1 MVRRKKEKTNKAR
14 IYFLVGLVVAAFA
27 LNCLRLMQFQV
38 VQGAEFKELAEKNS
52 TSKVTVSAARGEIVD
67 RYGRPL
73 AVNKVGFN
81 IVFDRAFMEEGTENE
96 VISRLIELLQ
106 KSKTEWIDTLPITKK
121 EPYDFKANSSDSD
134 IGSVKQTIGLNTYA
148 TAQNC
153 IDELIEKYEITGYDQ
168 KMTRLIA
175 GVRYEMLR
183 SGFSLNTQYTFAED
197 VSSELVS
204 KIKEQSHKYVGVD
217 IVEEAIR
224 SYVSK
229 DIAPHII
236 GTIGPVYA
244 EEYKE
249 LKKKGYKLN
258 DVVGKSGIESA
269 FESYLRGTDG
279 TRRIVQN
286 SQNEVTEVYDDI
298 EAIPGN
304 TIMLT
309 IDKVFQKKVQ
319 DILEAQVRSDGN
331 NSGAL
336 VVLDVKTGDV
346 LACAT
351 YPTYDINEYTK
362 KYTKLAKDSKK
373 PLLNRA
379 LFGEYRPGSTYK
391 TSVATAGLSEGI
403 IGRYSTVYC
412 GHTYTYYSPSFNP
425 KCLGYHGG
433 ISVVEA
439 LKVSCNIFFYD
450 VGRRLGIDKMNEYSK
465 KLGLGV
471 DTGLEIACSTGALAS
486 PERSKQF
493 GTEWYVGNVVQAA
506 IGQSD
511 NAVTPLQMASQAMTI
526 ANKGTRYETHIIK
539 SIKSYNYETTVKET
553 TPVVAD
559 ELENTNG
566 AFDIVT
572 DGMEAV
578 SSRYPDLTKYSFN
591 VAMKTGSP
599 QVTVSR
605 FNSAAIA
612 FAPSEDADIAISC
625 LIEDGETARLVVSKV
640 IDAYYKTRK
649 HTKQKPQEYGEL
661 LD

>member
-1 MVRRKKEKTNKAR
+1 MIRRKKEKTNKAR

-38 VQGAEFKELAEKNS
+38 VQSAEFQELAEKNS
-52 TSKVTVSAARGEIVD
+52 TIKATVSAARGEIVD

-81 IVFDRAFMEEGTENE
+81 IVFDKAFMEEGTENA
-96 VISRLIELLQ
+96 IIASLIELLQ
-106 KSKTEWIDTLPITKK
+106 KSETDWIDTLPITKK
-121 EPYDFKANSSDSD
+121 EPYEFKESSSDSD
-134 IGSVKQTIGLNTYA
+134 VNNVKQTIGLNTYA
-148 TAQNC
+148 TAENC
-153 IDELIEKYEITGYDQ
+153 IDELIEKCEITGYGQ

-183 SGFSLNTQYTFAED
+183 SGFSLNNQYTFAED

-224 SYVSK
+224 SYVSE

-244 EEYKE
+244 EEYAK
-249 LKKKGYKLN
+249 LKKQGYKLN

-286 SQNEVTEVYDDI
+286 SQNEVIEVYDEV
-298 EAIPGN
+298 EAVPGN

-319 DILEAQVRSDGN
+319 DILEAQVKSDGN

-336 VVLDVKTGDV
+336 VVLDVKTGEV

-351 YPTYDINEYTK
+351 YPTYDINDYTK
-362 KYTKLAKDSKK
+362 KYSKLASDSKK

-412 GHTYTYYSPSFNP
+412 GGTYTYYSPTFNP
-425 KCLGYHGG
+425 GCLGYHGS
-433 ISVVEA
+433 ISVVNA

-450 VGRRLGIDKMNEYSK
+450 VGRRLGIDKINEYSH

-471 DTGLEIACSTGALAS
+471 DTGLEIAHSNGALAS

-493 GTEWYVGNVVQAA
+493 GTEWYVGNVCQAA

-539 SIKSYNYETTVKET
+539 SIKSYNYETTIKET

-559 ELENTNG
+559 KLENTNG

-578 SSRYPDLTKYSFN
+578 SSRYSDLTRFSFN
-591 VAMKTGSP
+591 VAMKTGTP
-599 QVTVSR
+599 QEGNGR
-605 FNSAAIA
+605 ENSMAIA
-612 FAPSEDADIAISC
+612 FAPSENADIAIAC
-625 LIEDGETARLVVSKV
+625 AIEDGTASRLMVAKV
-640 IDAYYKTRK
+640 IDAYYKAQK
-649 HTKQKPQEYGEL
+649 HTKQKPQECGEL